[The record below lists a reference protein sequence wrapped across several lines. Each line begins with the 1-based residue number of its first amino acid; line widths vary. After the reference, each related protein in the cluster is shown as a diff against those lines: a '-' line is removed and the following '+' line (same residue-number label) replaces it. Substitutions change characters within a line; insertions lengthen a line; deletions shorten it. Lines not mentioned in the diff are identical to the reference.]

1 MSKLLANQIANY
13 NDNGPVEAKEGINIP
28 TGKPVQA
35 SGASGT
41 TGDYLRSTGT
51 SVEWSAFP
59 SIPSAQVQTDW
70 NATSG
75 MGQLLNKP
83 TLSTVAI
90 TGSYTDL
97 TNQPN
102 IPNPQ
107 VNSDWTATTG
117 VAAILNKP
125 SLFSG
130 VYADLVGRPTI
141 PSTVNDLADVNIVSP
156 NDGEYIKWDQ
166 ATTRWVTGT
175 GSAGLQNLI
184 EDTTPQLGGNLD
196 ANGKNIDMGAN
207 LITDSKVGEWNSSYA
222 WGNHAAQGYLTTYTN
237 TTYSQQSVAAAGGV
251 NLRLV
256 NDQGA
261 QDDILITAGSG
272 ITFDQIGTEGFRI
285 NSSGGGG
292 AGGGA
297 TVTTSDVAPGSP
309 NDGDL
314 WWKSN
319 EGRLKVFYDDGSGTQ
334 WVDANP
340 PMSPSFTPQVKDA
353 SGTAQLDANG
363 NQFDL
368 SGHIIPTATE
378 TYDLGNAEFKI
389 RHLFLS
395 DNSLWIGEET
405 RASVVSGK
413 VKFYNRDTSQVPAI
427 ITAAGGSYSDAKS
440 RIDAAFPA
448 RSGGSVSSVHD
459 IKLSEWLWYWCDIT
473 SAPVGTY
480 NVEDLYPPEIVN
492 GDVNPNFA
500 SADWADQIEFGQ
512 NGKRQAPYKT
522 DDSEEYSLVE
532 SDTFVR
538 SNVLA
543 DFPVKVI
550 GCNTDERTY
559 FDLTIF
565 VPQGNAPRTINN
577 LNIDGVDATQLKI
590 TGTPEANTTQTFVIR
605 ALYLGAAWT
614 ATVAI
619 G

>member
-1 MSKLLANQIANY
+1 
-13 NDNGPVEAKEGINIP
+13 
-28 TGKPVQA
+28 
-35 SGASGT
+35 
-41 TGDYLRSTGT
+41 
-51 SVEWSAFP
+51 
-59 SIPSAQVQTDW
+59 
-70 NATSG
+70 
-75 MGQLLNKP
+75 
-83 TLSTVAI
+83 
-90 TGSYTDL
+90 
-97 TNQPN
+97 
-102 IPNPQ
+102 
-107 VNSDWTATTG
+107 
-117 VAAILNKP
+117 
-125 SLFSG
+125 
-130 VYADLVGRPTI
+130 
-141 PSTVNDLADVNIVSP
+141 
-156 NDGEYIKWDQ
+156 
-166 ATTRWVTGT
+166 
-175 GSAGLQNLI
+175 
-184 EDTTPQLGGNLD
+184 
-196 ANGKNIDMGAN
+196 
-207 LITDSKVGEWNSSYA
+207 
-222 WGNHAAQGYLTTYTN
+222 
-237 TTYSQQSVAAAGGV
+237 
-251 NLRLV
+251 
-256 NDQGA
+256 
-261 QDDILITAGSG
+261 
-272 ITFDQIGTEGFRI
+272 
-285 NSSGGGG
+285 
-292 AGGGA
+292 
-297 TVTTSDVAPGSP
+297 
-309 NDGDL
+309 
-314 WWKSN
+314 
-319 EGRLKVFYDDGSGTQ
+319 
-334 WVDANP
+334 
-340 PMSPSFTPQVKDA
+340 MSPSFTPEIYDSSA
-353 SGTAQLDANG
+353 TARLTANG
-363 NQFDL
+363 NKLDL
-368 SGHIIPTATE
+368 SAHVIPTANA

-440 RIDAAFPA
+440 RIDAEFPA
-448 RSGGSVSSVHD
+448 RPGGSVSSVHD

-550 GCNTDERTY
+550 GCDTNERTY

-577 LNIDGVDATQLKI
+577 LSIDGVDATQLKI

>member
-156 NDGEYIKWDQ
+156 SDGEYIKWDQ

>member
-75 MGQLLNKP
+75 MGELLNKP
-83 TLSTVAI
+83 SLSTVAT

-97 TNQPN
+97 TNLPN

-175 GSAGLQNLI
+175 GSAGLQNVV

-196 ANGKNIDMGAN
+196 ANGKDIDMGAN
-207 LITDSKVGEWNSSYA
+207 LITDGKVGEWNSAYA
-222 WGNHAAQGYLTTYTN
+222 WGNHAAQGYLTSYTN

-340 PMSPSFTPQVKDA
+340 PMSPSFTPEIYDSSA
-353 SGTAQLDANG
+353 TARLTANG
-363 NQFDL
+363 NKLDL
-368 SGHIIPTATE
+368 SAHVIPTANA

-440 RIDAAFPA
+440 RIDAEFPA
-448 RSGGSVSSVHD
+448 RPGGSVSSVHD

-550 GCNTDERTY
+550 GCDTNERTY